1 MTVSPPPA
9 SGKFL
14 RIERDGSP
22 GRCGARRSGRGSFE
36 RVVRVRSVGGDGD
49 GARKSLG
56 TACAPDSAQRVDV
69 ASVQKPHILFLPG
82 KWPRISTLTSLTRI
96 RNLAFSLTVNN
107 RWADARTVRDWTAI
121 RDCSS
126 PGRRLVRNGRFA
138 PICSAFSNGGL
149 SLHRTSQRNTHTRS
163 HGNARVVTSDG
174 VER

>member
-56 TACAPDSAQRVDV
+56 TACAPDSAPRADV
-69 ASVQKPHILFLPG
+69 LGSKTSYSFSSREMAEDIHSDVSDAHTKFGIFSNG
-82 KWPRISTLTSLTRI
+82 KQSLAPMRERFGIGPRFAI
-96 RNLAFSLTVNN
+96 VP
-107 RWADARTVRDWTAI
+107 AR
-121 RDCSS
+121 
-126 PGRRLVRNGRFA
+126 GRRLVRNGRFA
-138 PICSAFSNGGL
+138 PICQAFSNGGL

-174 VER
+174 VE

>member
-126 PGRRLVRNGRFA
+126 PGETIGQKRKIRADLPGVLKWR
-138 PICSAFSNGGL
+138 PLPPSDVPTQ
-149 SLHRTSQRNTHTRS
+149 HTHSQPR
-163 HGNARVVTSDG
+163 
-174 VER
+174 

>member
-126 PGRRLVRNGRFA
+126 PGETIGQKRKIRA
-138 PICSAFSNGGL
+138 ICSAFSNAGL
-149 SLHRTSQRNTHTRS
+149 SMHHRTSQRNTHTRS

-174 VER
+174 VE